1 MYIKIALYTSSLSNS
16 FLYLVYTLESHFRYL
31 SLAGE
36 KSRIDEYKESLGV
49 ALIYIHTRYIVY
61 KIVEVTQ
68 DISNDLGHQLLRLKK
83 KVSTIH
89 HSK

>member
-1 MYIKIALYTSSLSNS
+1 MNIENLLELLSYT
-16 FLYLVYTLESHFRYL
+16 YTL
-31 SLAGE
+31 
-36 KSRIDEYKESLGV
+36 
-49 ALIYIHTRYIVY
+49 TRYIVY